1 MNNLTIRGGRVID
14 PANKVDAVRDVFV
27 RDGKIA
33 AEPVA
38 DAPVVDAAGL
48 VVTPGL
54 IDLHVHLRE
63 PGRSD
68 KETIETGTR
77 CAAFGGFTS
86 VVCMPNTS
94 PAADNTGTIAFIKQ
108 RAEAVGCVNV
118 LPAGAITKNIE
129 GAELAPIGSL
139 KRAGIVAITD
149 DGHCVQSNEIM
160 RRALEYAK
168 MFELPLMD
176 HCQDNNLVSDGVMH
190 EGYWS
195 HLLGLKGWPS
205 IGEEIIVARNIMLAE
220 QADWHIHCQHL
231 SSAGSVRL
239 VREAKK
245 RGVKISAEAC
255 PHHFT
260 LTDESCKGYDTNF
273 KMSPPLR
280 EQRDVEAILEG
291 LADGTI
297 EVICSDHAPHCAF
310 EKEVEFD
317 KAPFGILGLE
327 TELALSLMAL
337 VHKKLLTLPQLVEK
351 FTTGPARLLRLDKGT
366 LSVGADADITVMDPA
381 REWVYDVNQTSSKSR
396 NTPFHGWAMK
406 GKAVTTIVGGRVAWP
421 VQRP

>member
-1 MNNLTIRGGRVID
+1 MNNLTIRNGRVID
-14 PANKVDAVRDVFV
+14 PANKVDAVRDVYV

-33 AEPVA
+33 TEPA
-38 DAPVVDAAGL
+38 PDAIIVDAAGL

-68 KETIETGTR
+68 KETIESGTR

-86 VVCMPNTS
+86 VVCMPNTT
-94 PAADNTGTIAFIKQ
+94 PVADNTGTIAFIKQ

-118 LPAGAITKNIE
+118 FPTGTITKNIE

-220 QADWHIHCQHL
+220 QVDWRVHCQHL

-260 LTDESCKGYDTNF
+260 LSDESCKGYDTNF

-280 EQRDVEAILEG
+280 EQRDAEAILEG

-366 LSVGADADITVMDPA
+366 LSVGVDADITVMDPA

-406 GKAVTTIVGGRVAWP
+406 GKAVMTIVGGRVVWP
-421 VQRP
+421 EKR

>member
-1 MNNLTIRGGRVID
+1 MNNLTIQNGRVID
-14 PANKVDAVRDVFV
+14 PANQVDAVRDIFV

-33 AEPVA
+33 AEAAP
-38 DAPVVDAAGL
+38 DAPVLDAKGL

-54 IDLHVHLRE
+54 IDIHVHLRE

-77 CAAFGGFTS
+77 CAAVGGFTT

-94 PAADNTGTIAFIKQ
+94 PAADNTGTIAFIRQ
-108 RAEAVGCVNV
+108 RAAAVGSVNV
-118 LPAGAITKNIE
+118 FPAGAITKNIE
-129 GAELAPIGSL
+129 GVELAPIGSL

-168 MFELPLMD
+168 MFKLPLMD

-195 HLLGLKGWPS
+195 HLLGMKGWPS

-220 QADWHIHCQHL
+220 LADWHVHCQHL

-239 VREAKK
+239 VREARK

-280 EQRDVEAILEG
+280 ESRDVEAILEG

-327 TELALSLMAL
+327 TELALSLAL

-351 FTTGPARLLRLDKGT
+351 FTTGPARLLRLNKGA
-366 LSVGADADITVMDPA
+366 LSVGADADITVIDPA

-396 NTPFHGWAMK
+396 NTPFHGWSLK
-406 GKAVTTIVGGRVAWP
+406 GKAVTTIVGGRVVWP
-421 VQRP
+421 VKQ

>member
-1 MNNLTIRGGRVID
+1 MNNLTIRNGRVID
-14 PANKVDAVRDVFV
+14 PANKVDAMRDVFV

-33 AEPVA
+33 AEPA
-38 DAPVVDAAGL
+38 PDAPELDAKGL

-54 IDLHVHLRE
+54 IDIHVHLRE

-77 CAAFGGFTS
+77 CAAYGGFTS

-108 RAEAVGCVNV
+108 RAAEVGNVNV

-139 KRAGIVAITD
+139 KRAGVVAITD
-149 DGHCVQSNEIM
+149 DGHCVQNNELM

-220 QADWHIHCQHL
+220 QVDWHIHCQHL
-231 SSAGSVRL
+231 TSAGSVRL

-260 LTDESCKGYDTNF
+260 LTDEKCQGYDTNF

-280 EQRDVEAILEG
+280 TQRDVEAILEG
-291 LADGTI
+291 LGDGTI
-297 EVICSDHAPHCAF
+297 EAIASDHAPHCAF

-327 TELALSLMAL
+327 TELALSLMTL
-337 VHKKLLTLPQLVEK
+337 VHKNLLTLPQLVEK
-351 FTTGPARLLRLDKGT
+351 FTTGPARLLRLNKGT

-381 REWVYDVNQTSSKSR
+381 HEWVYDVNQTASKSR
-396 NTPFHGWAMK
+396 NTPFHGWSLK
-406 GKAVTTIVGGRVAWP
+406 GKAVATIVGGRVAR
-421 VQRP
+421 QKK

>member
-1 MNNLTIRGGRVID
+1 MNNLTIRNGRVID

-33 AEPVA
+33 AEPA
-38 DAPVVDAAGL
+38 PDAPELDAKRL

-54 IDLHVHLRE
+54 IDIHVHLRE

-77 CAAFGGFTS
+77 CAAYGGFTS

-108 RAEAVGCVNV
+108 RAAEVGSVNV

-129 GAELAPIGSL
+129 GAELASIGSL

-149 DGHCVQSNEIM
+149 DGHCVQNNELM

-205 IGEEIIVARNIMLAE
+205 VGEEIIVARNIMLAE
-220 QADWHIHCQHL
+220 QVDWHIHCQHL
-231 SSAGSVRL
+231 TSAGSVRL

-260 LTDESCKGYDTNF
+260 LTDERCQGYDTNF

-280 EQRDVEAILEG
+280 TQRDVEAILEG

-297 EVICSDHAPHCAF
+297 EAIASDHAPHCAF

-327 TELALSLMAL
+327 TELALSLMTL
-337 VHKKLLTLPQLVEK
+337 VHKNLLTLPQLVEK
-351 FTTGPARLLRLDKGT
+351 FTTGPARLLRLNKGT

-381 REWVYDVNQTSSKSR
+381 HEWVYDVNQTASKSR
-396 NTPFHGWAMK
+396 NTPFHGWSLK
-406 GKAVTTIVGGRVAWP
+406 GKAVATIVGGRVAR
-421 VQRP
+421 QKK

>member
-14 PANKVDAVRDVFV
+14 PANNVDTVRDVFV
-27 RDGKIA
+27 RDGRIA

-38 DAPVVDAAGL
+38 DAPVVNAAGL

-108 RAEAVGCVNV
+108 RAAAVGCVNV
-118 LPAGAITKNIE
+118 LPSGAITKNLE

-139 KRAGIVAITD
+139 KRAGVVAITD
-149 DGHCVQSNEIM
+149 DGRCVQNNEIM

-195 HLLGLKGWPS
+195 HLLGMKGWPS

-220 QADWHIHCQHL
+220 LTDWHVHCQHL

-239 VREAKK
+239 VREAKR

-280 EQRDVEAILEG
+280 EPRDVEAILEG

-337 VHKKLLTLPQLVEK
+337 VHKKLLTLPQLVGK
-351 FTTGPARLLRLDKGT
+351 FTTGPARLLRLNKGT

-396 NTPFHGWAMK
+396 NTPFHGWQLK
-406 GKAVTTIVGGRVAWP
+406 GKAVTTIVGGHVVWP
-421 VQRP
+421 VKQ

>member
-1 MNNLTIRGGRVID
+1 MNNLTIRNGRVID
-14 PANKVDAVRDVFV
+14 PANKVDTVRDVYV

-33 AEPVA
+33 AEPA
-38 DAPVVDAAGL
+38 PDAIVVDAAGL

-118 LPAGAITKNIE
+118 LPAGAITKGIE

-149 DGHCVQSNEIM
+149 DGRCVQSNEIM

-195 HLLGLKGWPS
+195 HLLGMKGWPS

-220 QADWHIHCQHL
+220 QVDWHVHCQHL

-260 LTDESCKGYDTNF
+260 LTDESCKGYDANF

-280 EQRDVEAILEG
+280 EPRDVEAILEG

-381 REWVYDVNQTSSKSR
+381 REWVYDVNQTASKSR
-396 NTPFHGWAMK
+396 NTPFHGWSLK
-406 GKAVTTIVGGRVAWP
+406 GKAVTTIVGGRVVWP
-421 VQRP
+421 VKR

>member
-1 MNNLTIRGGRVID
+1 MNDLTIRGGRVID

-27 RDGKIA
+27 RDGRIA
-33 AEPVA
+33 AEPA
-38 DAPVVDAAGL
+38 PDAPVVEAKGL

-68 KETIETGTR
+68 KETIESGTR
-77 CAAFGGFTS
+77 CAAFGGLTS

-108 RAEAVGCVNV
+108 RAETVGCVNV
-118 LPAGAITKNIE
+118 FPTGTITKNIE

-220 QADWHIHCQHL
+220 QVDWRVHCQHL

-260 LTDESCKGYDTNF
+260 LTDESCKGYDTNY

-280 EQRDVEAILEG
+280 TQRDVEAILEG

-297 EVICSDHAPHCAF
+297 EIICSDHAPHCAY

-317 KAPFGILGLE
+317 RAPFGILGLE
-327 TELALSLMAL
+327 TELGLSLMAL
-337 VHKKLLTLPQLVEK
+337 VHKKVLTLPQLVEK
-351 FTTGPARLLRLDKGT
+351 FTTGPARLLQLNKGT

-381 REWVYDVNQTSSKSR
+381 REWVYDVNQTASKSR
-396 NTPFHGWAMK
+396 NTPFHGWSLK
-406 GKAVTTIVGGRVAWP
+406 GKAVATIVGGRV
-421 VQRP
+421 VRPGK

>member
-1 MNNLTIRGGRVID
+1 MNNLTIRNGRVID
-14 PANKVDAVRDVFV
+14 PANKVDTVRDVYV

-33 AEPVA
+33 AEPA
-38 DAPVVDAAGL
+38 PDAIVVDAAGL

-118 LPAGAITKNIE
+118 LPTGAITKNLE

-220 QADWHIHCQHL
+220 QVDWHVHCQHL

-245 RGVKISAEAC
+245 RGVKIFAEAC

-260 LTDESCKGYDTNF
+260 LTDESCKGYDANF

-280 EQRDVEAILEG
+280 EPRDVEAILEG

-406 GKAVTTIVGGRVAWP
+406 GKAVTTIVGGRVVWP
-421 VQRP
+421 KK

>member
-1 MNNLTIRGGRVID
+1 MNDLTIRNGRVID
-14 PANKVDAVRDVFV
+14 PANRVDAVRDVCV

-33 AEPVA
+33 AEPA
-38 DAPVVDAAGL
+38 PGAPVLDAKGL

-77 CAAFGGFTS
+77 CAACGGFTS

-94 PAADNTGTIAFIKQ
+94 PVADNTGTIAFIKQ
-108 RAEAVGCVNV
+108 RAAEVGCVNV
-118 LPAGAITKNIE
+118 FPTGTISKNIE

-139 KRAGIVAITD
+139 KRAGVVAITD
-149 DGHCVQSNEIM
+149 DGHCVQNNELM

-168 MFELPLMD
+168 MFDLPLMD

-205 IGEEIIVARNIMLAE
+205 VGEEIIVARNIMLAE
-220 QADWHIHCQHL
+220 QTDWHVHCQHL
-231 SSAGSVRL
+231 SSAGSVHL
-239 VREAKK
+239 VREARK

-260 LTDESCKGYDTNF
+260 LTDENCKGFDTNY
-273 KMSPPLR
+273 KMNPPLR
-280 EQRDVEAILEG
+280 TQRDIEAVLEG

-297 EVICSDHAPHCAF
+297 EVVCSDHAPHCAF

-366 LSVGADADITVMDPA
+366 LSAGADADITIMDPA
-381 REWVYDVNQTSSKSR
+381 REWVYDVNQTASKSR
-396 NTPFHGWAMK
+396 NTPFHGWTLK
-406 GKAVTTIVGGRVAWP
+406 GKAVATIVGGRVVWKE
-421 VQRP
+421 

>member
-1 MNNLTIRGGRVID
+1 MNDLTIRNGRVID
-14 PANKVDAVRDVFV
+14 PANKVDAVRDVCV

-33 AEPVA
+33 TEPA
-38 DAPVVDAAGL
+38 PNAPVLDATGL

-68 KETIETGTR
+68 KETIESGTR
-77 CAAFGGFTS
+77 CAACGGFTS

-108 RAEAVGCVNV
+108 RAEAVGRINV
-118 LPAGAITKNIE
+118 FPTGTITKNIE

-195 HLLGLKGWPS
+195 HLLGLKGWPG

-220 QADWHIHCQHL
+220 QVDWRVHCQHL

-337 VHKKLLTLPQLVEK
+337 VHKKRLTLPQLIEK

-381 REWVYDVNQTSSKSR
+381 REWVYDVNQTASKSR
-396 NTPFHGWAMK
+396 NTPFHGWSLK
-406 GKAVTTIVGGRVAWP
+406 GKAVATVVGGRVVWP
-421 VQRP
+421 EK

>member
-14 PANKVDAVRDVFV
+14 PANKVDAVRDVYV

-38 DAPVVDAAGL
+38 DASVVDAAGL

-118 LPAGAITKNIE
+118 LPAGAITKGIE

-149 DGHCVQSNEIM
+149 DGRCVQSNEIM

-168 MFELPLMD
+168 MFDLPLMD

-195 HLLGLKGWPS
+195 HLLGMKGWPS

-220 QADWHIHCQHL
+220 QVGWHVHCQHL

-260 LTDESCKGYDTNF
+260 LTDESCRGYDANF

-280 EQRDVEAILEG
+280 EPRDVEAILEG

-351 FTTGPARLLRLDKGT
+351 FTTGPARLLRLNKGT
-366 LSVGADADITVMDPA
+366 LSLGADADITVMDPA

-406 GKAVTTIVGGRVAWP
+406 GKAVTTIVGGRVVWP
-421 VQRP
+421 KK

>member
-1 MNNLTIRGGRVID
+1 MSNTT
-14 PANKVDAVRDVFV
+14 
-27 RDGKIA
+27 
-33 AEPVA
+33 PV
-38 DAPVVDAAGL
+38 
-48 VVTPGL
+48 
-54 IDLHVHLRE
+54 
-63 PGRSD
+63 
-68 KETIETGTR
+68 
-77 CAAFGGFTS
+77 
-86 VVCMPNTS
+86 
-94 PAADNTGTIAFIKQ
+94 ADNTGTIAFIKQ
-108 RAEAVGCVNV
+108 RAEAAGRVNV
-118 LPAGAITKNIE
+118 FPTGAITKNLD
-129 GAELAPIGSL
+129 GAELAPMGSL

-220 QADWHIHCQHL
+220 QVDWRVHCQHL

-260 LTDESCKGYDTNF
+260 LTDESCKGYDANF

-337 VHKKLLTLPQLVEK
+337 IHTKRLTLPQLVEK
-351 FTTGPARLLRLDKGT
+351 FTTGPARLLQLNKGT

-381 REWVYDVNQTSSKSR
+381 REWVYDMNQTASKSR
-396 NTPFHGWAMK
+396 NTPFHGWSLK
-406 GKAVTTIVGGRVAWP
+406 GKAVATVVGGRVVWP
-421 VQRP
+421 EK

>member
-14 PANKVDAVRDVFV
+14 PANNVDTVRDVFV
-27 RDGKIA
+27 RDGRIA

-38 DAPVVDAAGL
+38 DAPVVNAEGL
-48 VVTPGL
+48 AVTPGL

-77 CAAFGGFTS
+77 CAAIGGFTS

-108 RAEAVGCVNV
+108 RAAAVGCVNV
-118 LPAGAITKNIE
+118 LPAGAITKNLE

-139 KRAGIVAITD
+139 KRAGVVAITD
-149 DGHCVQSNEIM
+149 DGRCVQNNEIM

-195 HLLGLKGWPS
+195 HLLGMKGWPS

-220 QADWHIHCQHL
+220 LTDWHVHCQHL

-239 VREAKK
+239 MREAKK

-280 EQRDVEAILEG
+280 TQNDMEAILEG

-337 VHKKLLTLPQLVEK
+337 VHKKLLTLPQLIAK
-351 FTTGPARLLRLDKGT
+351 FTTGPARLLRLNKGT

-381 REWVYDVNQTSSKSR
+381 REWVYDVNQTASKSR
-396 NTPFHGWAMK
+396 NTPFHGRSLK
-406 GKAVTTIVGGRVAWP
+406 GKAVATIVGGRVAFKD
-421 VQRP
+421 